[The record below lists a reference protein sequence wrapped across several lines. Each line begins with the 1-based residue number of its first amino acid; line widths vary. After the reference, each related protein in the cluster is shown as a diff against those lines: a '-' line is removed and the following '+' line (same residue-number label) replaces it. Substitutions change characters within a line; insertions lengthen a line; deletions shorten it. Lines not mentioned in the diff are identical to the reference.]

1 MNNIKT
7 INGTDFAK
15 ILFLAKDLIFN
26 TKDQINQL
34 NVFPVPDGDTGT
46 NMYLTL
52 ESALKNLNTIKEQ
65 NINIVSKK
73 IAKNAVLGG
82 RGNSGVILAQI
93 LYGLSKGFDKLNKCD
108 VKEFGNSLVDAVDAS
123 YESVSNPVEGTMLT
137 IIKSFSDSWN
147 NVRDNNDTFNDVL
160 PLVCEHA
167 NKVLKDTPNMLE
179 VLKQANVVDAGGQGL
194 LIIFEAM
201 KSYMSGDKPDIDQ
214 IMNKPGQSTTGMNIK
229 DFVQEHAEDEWGYC
243 VQLVIND
250 ANASHE
256 EIEIAVNKN
265 GGSTVITGIEEYV
278 KIHTHSEDPGKIL
291 SSCIQYGELMEIN
304 IENMDKQF
312 EEFVND
318 SEIELEVQL
327 NENQKCSIIAISN
340 GNGFNN
346 LFVNLGVD
354 KIVKCEK
361 TLNPSVSEILEAIDL
376 CKTNDVIILPNDKNA
391 IMASDLAAQESVKK
405 VSIINTKS
413 IPEGLASM
421 MSYNN
426 ELDINTNISNLENNT
441 TDMNFGSIS
450 LASRTGVM
458 DNIKYKEGE
467 YIVVIKDKILF
478 AETTLIE
485 SVSKTISYMSP
496 DQDSLITLYWGEHSK
511 EKINKIESQ
520 LIEQFNS
527 IDMEFQYGGQSN
539 IEAWVAIE

>member
-52 ESALKNLNTIKEQ
+52 ESALKNLNTIKDQ
-65 NINIVSKK
+65 NINSVSKK

-108 VKEFGNSLVDAVDAS
+108 VKEFGNSLVSAVDAS

-137 IIKSFSDSWN
+137 IIKSFSESWN
-147 NVRDNNDTFNDVL
+147 SARINNDSFNDVL
-160 PLVCEHA
+160 PLVCDHA
-167 NKVLKDTPNMLE
+167 GKVLKDTPNMLE
-179 VLKQANVVDAGGQGL
+179 VLKQADVVDAGGQGL

-214 IMNKPGQSTTGMNIK
+214 IMNKPGQSTEGLNIK
-229 DFVQEHAEDEWGYC
+229 EFVQEHAEDEWGYC

-250 ANASHE
+250 ADASRE
-256 EIEIAVNKN
+256 EIEIAVNEN
-265 GGSTVITGIEEYV
+265 GGSTVITGIEEYI

-291 SSCIQYGELMEIN
+291 STCIQFGELMEIN

-312 EEFVND
+312 EEFAND
-318 SEIELEVQL
+318 SEIEL

-346 LFVNLGVD
+346 LFINLGVD

-361 TLNPSVSEILEAIDL
+361 TLNPSVSEILEAIDH
-376 CKTNDVIILPNDKNA
+376 CKTNDVIVLPNDKNA
-391 IMASDLAAQESVKK
+391 IMASDLAAQESAKN

-426 ELDINTNISNLENNT
+426 ELDIDTNISNLENYT
-441 TDMNFGSIS
+441 IDMNFGSIS
-450 LASRTGVM
+450 RASRAGIMNNT
-458 DNIKYKEGE
+458 KYKEGE

-478 AETTLIE
+478 AESTLIE
-485 SVSKTISYMSP
+485 SISKTISHMNP
-496 DQDSLITLYWGEHSK
+496 DSESLITLYWGDHNK
-511 EKINKIESQ
+511 QQINEIESK
-520 LIEQFNS
+520 LIQQFNF
-527 IDMEFQYGGQSN
+527 IDLEFQYGGQSN
-539 IEAWVAIE
+539 IEAWVVIE

>member
-52 ESALKNLNTIKEQ
+52 ESALKNLNTIKDQ
-65 NINIVSKK
+65 NINSVSKK

-108 VKEFGNSLVDAVDAS
+108 VKEFGNSLVSAVDAS

-137 IIKSFSDSWN
+137 IIKSFSESWN
-147 NVRDNNDTFNDVL
+147 NARINNDSFNDVL
-160 PLVCEHA
+160 PLVCDHA
-167 NKVLKDTPNMLE
+167 GKVLKDTPNMLE
-179 VLKQANVVDAGGQGL
+179 VLNQADVVDAGGQGL

-201 KSYMSGDKPDIDQ
+201 KSYMLDDKPDIDQ
-214 IMNKPGQSTTGMNIK
+214 IMNKPGQSTKGLNIK
-229 DFVQEHAEDEWGYC
+229 EFVQEHAEDEWGYC
-243 VQLVIND
+243 VQLVINGAD
-250 ANASHE
+250 ASRE

-291 SSCIQYGELMEIN
+291 SACIQFGELMEIN

-312 EEFVND
+312 EEFAND
-318 SEIELEVQL
+318 SEIEL

-346 LFVNLGVD
+346 LFINLGAD

-361 TLNPSVSEILEAIDL
+361 TLNPSVSEILEAIDH
-376 CKTNDVIILPNDKNA
+376 CKTNDVIVLPNDKNP
-391 IMASDLAAQESVKK
+391 IMASDLAAQESSKN

-426 ELDINTNISNLENNT
+426 ELDINANISNLENYT
-441 TDMNFGSIS
+441 IDMNFGSIS
-450 LASRTGVM
+450 LASRTGTM
-458 DNIKYKEGE
+458 DSIKYKEGE
-467 YIVVIKDKILF
+467 YIVVIKGKILF
-478 AETTLIE
+478 AETSLME
-485 SVSKTISYMSP
+485 AVSKTISHMVPNS
-496 DQDSLITLYWGEHSK
+496 DSLITLYWGEHNK
-511 EKINKIESQ
+511 EKINEIESK

-539 IEAWVAIE
+539 IEAWVVIE

>member
-26 TKDQINQL
+26 TKEQINQL

-52 ESALKNLNTIKEQ
+52 ESALKNLNTINDL
-65 NINIVSKK
+65 NINSVSKI

-93 LYGLSKGFDKLNKCD
+93 LYGFSKGFDKLNKCD
-108 VKEFGNSLVDAVDAS
+108 VKEFGNSLVSAVEAS

-137 IIKSFSDSWN
+137 IIKSFSESWN
-147 NVRDNNDTFNDVL
+147 NLRNNNDSFNEIL

-167 NKVLKDTPNMLE
+167 GKVLKDTPNMLQ
-179 VLKQANVVDAGGQGL
+179 VLKQADVVDAGGQGL

-201 KSYMSGDKPDIDQ
+201 KSYIAGDKPDVEK
-214 IMNKPGQSTTGMNIK
+214 IMNKPGQYREGLNIK
-229 DFVQEHAEDEWGYC
+229 EFVQEHAEDEWGYC

-250 ANASHE
+250 SDASRE
-256 EIEIAVNKN
+256 EIEIDVNKN
-265 GGSTVITGIEEYV
+265 GGSTVITGIEKYV

-291 SSCIQYGELMEIN
+291 SSCIKYGELMEIN

-312 EEFVND
+312 EEFAD
-318 SEIELEVQL
+318 GSEIDL

-340 GNGFNN
+340 GKGFNN
-346 LFVNLGVD
+346 LFINLGAD

-361 TLNPSVSEILEAIDL
+361 TLNPSVSEILDAIAH
-376 CKTNDVIILPNDKNA
+376 CKTNDVIVLPNDKNA
-391 IMASDLAAQESVKK
+391 IMASDLAAQKSEKN
-405 VSIINTKS
+405 VSIINTKC

-426 ELDINTNISNLENNT
+426 ELDVDVNISNLENYT
-441 TDMNFGSIS
+441 IDMNFGAIS
-450 LASRTGVM
+450 LASRTGAM
-458 DNIKYKEGE
+458 DSVKYKEGE

-478 AETTLIE
+478 AETSLME
-485 SVSKTISYMSP
+485 SVVKTISYMAPNS
-496 DQDSLITLYWGEHSK
+496 DSLVTLYWGDHSK
-511 EKINKIESQ
+511 AQISAIENT
-520 LIEQFNS
+520 LIEQFDS

-539 IEAWVAIE
+539 IEAWIVIE

>member
-52 ESALKNLNTIKEQ
+52 ESALKNLNTIKDQ
-65 NINIVSKK
+65 DIDSVSKT
-73 IAKNAVLGG
+73 IAKDAVLGG

-93 LYGLSKGFDKLNKCD
+93 LFGLSKGLDKLNKCD
-108 VKEFGNSLVDAVDAS
+108 VKEFGNSLMSAVEAS

-137 IIKSFSDSWN
+137 IIKSFADSWN
-147 NVRDNNDTFNDVL
+147 NVRDNNDTFNDVF

-167 NKVLKDTPNMLE
+167 GKVLKDTPNMLE
-179 VLKQANVVDAGGQGL
+179 VLKQADVVDAGGQGL

-201 KSYMSGDKPDIDQ
+201 KSYMSGEKPDIDQ
-214 IMNKPGQSTTGMNIK
+214 IMNKPGKSTKGLNIK
-229 DFVQEHAEDEWGYC
+229 EFVQEHAEDEWGYC
-243 VQLVIND
+243 VQLVINGAD
-250 ANASHE
+250 TSRE
-256 EIEIAVNKN
+256 EIKIAVNKN

-291 SSCIQYGELMEIN
+291 STCIQYGELMEIN
-304 IENMDKQF
+304 IDNMDKQF
-312 EEFVND
+312 EEFAHE
-318 SEIELEVQL
+318 SEIEL

-340 GNGFNN
+340 GNGFND
-346 LFVNLGVD
+346 LFINLGAD

-361 TLNPSVSEILEAIDL
+361 TLNPSVSEILEAIAY
-376 CKTNDVIILPNDKNA
+376 CKTNDVIVLPNDKNA
-391 IMASDLAAQESVKK
+391 IMASDLAAQKSAKN

-413 IPEGLASM
+413 IPEGLAAM

-426 ELDINTNISNLENNT
+426 ELDINTNISNLENYT
-441 TDMNFGSIS
+441 IDMNFGSITV
-450 LASRTGVM
+450 ASRTGTM
-458 DNIKYKEGE
+458 DKIKYKEGE

-478 AETTLIE
+478 AETSLME
-485 SVSKTISYMSP
+485 SVVQTILHIAP
-496 DQDSLITLYWGEHSK
+496 DSDSLITLYWGDHKKEDINDMESK
-511 EKINKIESQ
+511 
-520 LIEQFNS
+520 LTEQFNS

>member
-7 INGTDFAK
+7 INGTDFVK

-52 ESALKNLNTIKEQ
+52 ESALKNLNTIKDQ
-65 NINIVSKK
+65 NIDIVSKK

-108 VKEFGNSLVDAVDAS
+108 VKEFGHSLDSAVEAS

-137 IIKSFSDSWN
+137 IIKSVSESWN
-147 NVRDNNDTFNDVL
+147 NVRNNNDSFNDVL
-160 PLVCEHA
+160 PLVCEYVGE
-167 NKVLKDTPNMLE
+167 VLKDTPNMLE
-179 VLKQANVVDAGGQGL
+179 VLKQADVVDAGGQGL

-201 KSYMSGDKPDIDQ
+201 KSYMLGEKPDIDQ
-214 IMNKPGQSTTGMNIK
+214 ILNKPGQSSKGLNIK
-229 DFVQEHAEDEWGYC
+229 EYAREHAEDEWGYC
-243 VQLVIND
+243 VQLVVNGAD
-250 ANASHE
+250 VSRE
-256 EIEIAVNKN
+256 EIELAVNEY
-265 GGSTVITGIEEYV
+265 GDSTVITGIENYI

-318 SEIELEVQL
+318 SEVAF
-327 NENQKCSIIAISN
+327 NEKQICSIIAISN
-340 GNGFNN
+340 GNGFND
-346 LFVNLGVD
+346 LFINLGID

-361 TLNPSVSEILEAIDL
+361 TLNPSVEEILNSIDE
-376 CKTNDVIILPNDKNA
+376 CQTDHVIILPNEKNA
-391 IMASDLAAQESVKK
+391 MMACNLAAEESMKN
-405 VSIINTKS
+405 VSVLNTKC

-426 ELDINTNISNLENNT
+426 ELDINTNISNLENYTN
-441 TDMNFGSIS
+441 DMIFGVIS
-450 LASRTGVM
+450 LASRSGVM
-458 DNIKYKEGE
+458 NNIEYKEGE
-467 YIVVIKDKILF
+467 YIVVIDDEILF
-478 AETTLIE
+478 AETSLITTIE
-485 SVSKTISYMSP
+485 KTISHMEPGS
-496 DQDSLITLYWGEHSK
+496 DSLITVYWGDHSK
-511 EKINKIESQ
+511 VKQSELENKLIDRFSSIE
-520 LIEQFNS
+520 
-527 IDMEFQYGGQSN
+527 MEFQYGGQSN
-539 IEAWVAIE
+539 IEAWVVIE